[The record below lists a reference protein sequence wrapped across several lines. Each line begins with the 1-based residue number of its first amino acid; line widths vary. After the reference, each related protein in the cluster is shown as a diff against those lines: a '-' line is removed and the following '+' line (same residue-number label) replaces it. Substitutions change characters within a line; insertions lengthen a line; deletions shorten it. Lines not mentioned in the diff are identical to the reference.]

1 MGDGSALDDRRR
13 YRVIMTNFMSSGGD
27 GAALAKDATIEEINM
42 LDLDALI
49 NHLRAMPGGRL
60 AVTPALSAPRII
72 ALP

>member
-1 MGDGSALDDRRR
+1 
-13 YRVIMTNFMSSGGD
+13 MSSGGD